1 MHDSASTDKQHE
13 DDASLDFEEHVPGRV
28 SKLEPHRIAITK
40 MRERRWPYRKIAA
53 WLKTERQLKVNP
65 DTVRAFCLVREI
77 TKGDGGGARPT
88 PRWTAAMP
96 APSGQPPTTQPCE
109 DEEEEFDFD
118 DSKPLQTWKSRTGV
132 PPER

>member
-1 MHDSASTDKQHE
+1 MHDSAPTDKQHE
-13 DDASLDFEEHVPGRV
+13 DDASLDFEEHVPGRM

-53 WLKTERQLKVNP
+53 WLETERQLKVNP
-65 DTVRAFCLVREI
+65 DTVRAFCLVRDI
-77 TKGDGGGARPT
+77 VKGSGKPPPT
-88 PRWTAAMP
+88 PRRTP
-96 APSGQPPTTQPCE
+96 KTSVPSVQSPSAQPCE

-118 DSKPLQTWKSRTGV
+118 DSKPLQTWKSRTGI